1 MDGDK
6 VPAMTTL
13 RRQLYVSLI
22 LMLTA
27 AGIAGGVSAYF
38 VARQEPDAFL
48 DGQLRQIALYV
59 GDVKRPAP
67 PPDSRS
73 QPLDPEDAIVI
84 QIWDAAG
91 VPVRLS
97 NPAITIPRQ
106 AVTGFSDTNAVND
119 AWRTYT
125 LVSPDRIIQV
135 SQRASVRGELAT
147 DSALRAVLP
156 ILALIPLSWL
166 VVGGV
171 ITRILKPITTLA
183 ESVRRRPAGS
193 SQPLELAGLPS
204 EVVPVV
210 AAVNE
215 LLGRQHD
222 LLESRQRFIAD
233 AAHQLR
239 TPLTALRLQAENLSH
254 AENLDEVAGLVGE
267 IQGGLSRMT
276 TLTSQ
281 LLKLA
286 RVDQPASAAA
296 MKPHDLSDI
305 VREVVAEALPLAESL
320 EIDLGLS
327 ADEPTPL
334 RCVRDDVRMMIGNLV
349 DNAIRY
355 SQPGGQVDVTVEQRG
370 ERVVVTVAD
379 TGPGIP
385 EADQARV
392 FDRFFRLPSARSDG
406 SGLGLS
412 IARVIANRASAEI
425 TLANRTAGEGLSA
438 EVQFSGEACV
448 TGP

>member
-6 VPAMTTL
+6 IPAMTTL

-22 LMLTA
+22 LLLTV

-48 DGQLRQIALYV
+48 DGQLKQIALYV
-59 GDVKRPAP
+59 GDVQRPAP
-67 PPDSRS
+67 PAEPGAL
-73 QPLDPEDAIVI
+73 PLDPDDAIVI
-84 QIWDAAG
+84 QIWNAAG
-91 VPVRLS
+91 VPLRLS
-97 NPAITIPRQ
+97 HPTINIPRQ
-106 AVTGFSDTNAVND
+106 AVTGFSDTNAVSD

-125 LVSPDRIIQV
+125 LVTPERIIQV

-147 DSALRAVLP
+147 DSAFRAILP
-156 ILALIPLSWL
+156 VLALIPLSWL

-193 SQPLELAGLPS
+193 SEPLDLTGLPS

-210 AAVNE
+210 SAVNE

-239 TPLTALRLQAENLSH
+239 TPLTALRLQAENLGH
-254 AENLDEVAGLVGE
+254 AENLAEVASLVAE
-267 IQGGLSRMT
+267 IQAGLSRMT

-286 RVDQPASAAA
+286 RMDQPASAAA
-296 MKPHDLSDI
+296 LGRHDLCDI

-320 EIDLGLS
+320 DIDLGLS
-327 ADEPTPL
+327 ADEPTSL
-334 RCVRDDVRMMIGNLV
+334 RCIREDVRMMIGNLV

-355 SQPGGQVDVTVEQRG
+355 SRPGGQVDVAVQRRG
-370 ERVVVTVAD
+370 NKVVVTVAD

-385 EADQARV
+385 EAEQARV
-392 FDRFFRLPSARSDG
+392 FDRFFRLPSTRSDG

-412 IARVIANRASAEI
+412 IARVIANRSSAVI
-425 TLANRTAGEGLSA
+425 SLANRTAGEGLTA

-448 TGP
+448 RDS

>member
-1 MDGDK
+1 
-6 VPAMTTL
+6 MTTL
-13 RRQLYVSLI
+13 RRQLYVSII
-22 LMLTA
+22 LLLTA

-48 DGQLRQIALYV
+48 DGQLKQIALYV
-59 GDVKRPAP
+59 GDIKRPAP
-67 PPDSRS
+67 PPDPGS
-73 QPLDPEDAIVI
+73 QPLDPDDAIVI

-106 AVTGFSDTNAVND
+106 AATGFSDTRAVND

-147 DSALRAVLP
+147 DSALRAILP
-156 ILALIPLSWL
+156 VLALIPLSWL

-193 SQPLELAGLPS
+193 SQPLDLTGLPS

-239 TPLTALRLQAENLSH
+239 TPLTALRLQAENLGH
-254 AENLDEVAGLVGE
+254 AENLEEVAGLVGE

-281 LLKLA
+281 LLRLA
-286 RVDQPASAAA
+286 RADQPASAAA
-296 MKPHDLSDI
+296 MKRHDLSDI

-320 EIDLGLS
+320 DIDLGLS
-327 ADEPTPL
+327 ADEPIPL
-334 RCVRDDVRMMIGNLV
+334 QCVRDDVRMMIGNLV
-349 DNAIRY
+349 
-355 SQPGGQVDVTVEQRG
+355 
-370 ERVVVTVAD
+370 
-379 TGPGIP
+379 
-385 EADQARV
+385 
-392 FDRFFRLPSARSDG
+392 
-406 SGLGLS
+406 
-412 IARVIANRASAEI
+412 
-425 TLANRTAGEGLSA
+425 
-438 EVQFSGEACV
+438 
-448 TGP
+448 